1 MKKLLFYVLSILS
14 LLAIILLS
22 IFFSGYIAFALIV
35 WVLCFGYGIHK
46 LRNSS
51 DDMDLKL
58 NSNEQKIVDGA
69 LELIAKLYFSTDYE
83 EFIKNLSSDEIRV
96 INNWFADTKKSDS
109 DIFQSVKIEDFEEM
123 LYLSSG
129 LCYDKN
135 GNPTKEYTKAIE
147 TYNNIKTTAKNLL
160 INITGDKDFASNCL
174 KLLGEPCSFVSYYS
188 LVFHNELF
196 NDEDTVSSRDEN
208 KISPNAYWNDNTI
221 SPNDEN
227 KISPNFCGME
237 MALRKHWI
245 KKCREIKENGFE
257 IPTKSGIYGDK
268 NNNSPVEN
276 YRYCIENK
284 NDGNYIDNAY

>member
-1 MKKLLFYVLSILS
+1 MKKLFYVLSVLS
-14 LLAIILLS
+14 LLTIILLS
-22 IFFSGYIAFALIV
+22 IFFLWYIAFALIV

-69 LELIAKLYFSTDYE
+69 LELIAKLYFSKDYE

-96 INNWFADTKKSDS
+96 INNWFANTKNSDC
-109 DIFQSVKIEDFEEM
+109 DIFKAVESKDFEKM
-123 LYLSSG
+123 LYLSSNLYYNENDG
-129 LCYDKN
+129 FTEQHNKV
-135 GNPTKEYTKAIE
+135 IQ
-147 TYNNIKTTAKNLL
+147 TYNKIKATAKNLL
-160 INITGDKDFASNCL
+160 QNNNLLTNITDNEDFESNCL

-196 NDEDTVSSRDEN
+196 NDEDTVSSRDDN

-227 KISPNFCGME
+227 KISPNFYGME
-237 MALRKHWI
+237 MALRKH
-245 KKCREIKENGFE
+245 
-257 IPTKSGIYGDK
+257 
-268 NNNSPVEN
+268 
-276 YRYCIENK
+276 
-284 NDGNYIDNAY
+284 

>member
-1 MKKLLFYVLSILS
+1 MKKLFYVLSVLS
-14 LLAIILLS
+14 LLTIILLS
-22 IFFSGYIAFALIV
+22 IFFLWYIAFALIV

-69 LELIAKLYFSTDYE
+69 LELIAKLYFSKDYE

-129 LCYDKN
+129 LCYDEN
-135 GNPTKEYTKAIE
+135 GNPTKESTKAIE

-227 KISPNFCGME
+227 KISPNFYGME

-245 KKCREIKENGFE
+245 KKCREIKKNGFE

-276 YRYCIENK
+276 YGYCIENK